1 MISLVITKIVHRF
14 ALGPVQRSF
23 IVKLLKSDLMVPNR
37 QIYANILLDDWFKR
51 TFGTEARKKIMEL
64 FLRELIPEHDIVE
77 LTYVNTEHTNPI
89 EGKRDVRVDV
99 ECMDRDGTR
108 FVVEM
113 QLARQAHFYERA
125 LLNSTFAIQEQSVK
139 GDINYD
145 FPTVYFI
152 ALLDFSFHGK
162 DSRPLYKYAIREETS
177 GELMTPRLKYYI
189 LELPNC
195 SKALTAEASIID
207 NFCYTLHNM
216 SSFTSQPEELKD
228 ELFNLLFDSAEIA
241 TFTPKEKAKYE
252 FDMTTER
259 DIQNFID
266 YARQEGREEAKIEN
280 ARSLLMEGVNPETI
294 AKALRLPL
302 SQVEGLK

>member
-1 MISLVITKIVHRF
+1 MISLAITKIVHRF

-113 QLARQAHFYERA
+113 
-125 LLNSTFAIQEQSVK
+125 
-139 GDINYD
+139 
-145 FPTVYFI
+145 
-152 ALLDFSFHGK
+152 
-162 DSRPLYKYAIREETS
+162 
-177 GELMTPRLKYYI
+177 
-189 LELPNC
+189 
-195 SKALTAEASIID
+195 
-207 NFCYTLHNM
+207 
-216 SSFTSQPEELKD
+216 
-228 ELFNLLFDSAEIA
+228 
-241 TFTPKEKAKYE
+241 
-252 FDMTTER
+252 
-259 DIQNFID
+259 
-266 YARQEGREEAKIEN
+266 
-280 ARSLLMEGVNPETI
+280 
-294 AKALRLPL
+294 
-302 SQVEGLK
+302 